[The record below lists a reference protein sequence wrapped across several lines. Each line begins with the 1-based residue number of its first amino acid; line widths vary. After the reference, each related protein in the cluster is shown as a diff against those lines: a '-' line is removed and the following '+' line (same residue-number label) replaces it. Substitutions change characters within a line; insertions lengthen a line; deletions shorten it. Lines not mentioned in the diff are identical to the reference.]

1 MEDNLVRVSGE
12 ITKFSLEPFE
22 GIKTLGNLVKF
33 SIIQILRFEF

>member
-1 MEDNLVRVSGE
+1 MEDNLVCVSGE
-12 ITKFSLEPFE
+12 ITEFSLEIFE